1 MADCGGNPTLEAGLD
16 PTGRLPRGLPGMT
29 EPSARRFW
37 NRTSK
42 KGVSRPGVPG
52 MDVGAVEY
60 PPLDD

>member
-1 MADCGGNPTLEAGLD
+1 MGDCDGNPTLETGLD
-16 PTGRLPRGLPGMT
+16 PTGKPLRGLPGMK

-37 NRTSK
+37 YRTSK
-42 KGVSRPGVPG
+42 KGISGPGVPG